1 MEDFKNNNEFTD
13 KISMAQVDSI
23 LNNYSNDKTRL
34 INILLDVQ
42 ASVKEQYIPTEVAY
56 YIADKLNVKLTQ
68 IYDVISFFSSLSSK
82 PRAKYPI
89 QVCSSIVCKVNDN
102 HKLFE
107 ILKTILKINLNEAT
121 PDNKFYLEEVP
132 CFGACDVAP
141 AIRVNGRVY
150 GHLTSK
156 EKVIEVLKT
165 FV

>member
-1 MEDFKNNNEFTD
+1 MEYLKNDNEFTD
-13 KISMAQVDSI
+13 KISKAQVDSI
-23 LNNYSNDKTRL
+23 LSNYFNDKTRL
-34 INILLDVQ
+34 LNILLDIQ
-42 ASVKEQYIPTEVAY
+42 ASVDEHYIPAEVAY
-56 YIADKLNVKLTQ
+56 YIADKLDIKLTQ

-89 QVCSSIVCKVNDN
+89 QVCSSIVCKVNNN
-102 HKLFE
+102 HTLFE
-107 ILKTILKINLNEAT
+107 NLKDILKINLNEAT

-141 AIRVNGRVY
+141 AIRVNGKIY

-156 EKVIEVLKT
+156 ETVIEVLKT

>member
-1 MEDFKNNNEFTD
+1 MKDFKNCNEFTD
-13 KISMAQVDSI
+13 KLSMTQIDSV

-42 ASVKEQYIPTEVAY
+42 GLVKDHYIPTEAAY
-56 YIADKLNVKLTQ
+56 YIADKLNIKPTQ
-68 IYDVISFFSSLSSK
+68 IYDVISFFSSLSLK

-102 HKLFE
+102 HNLFE
-107 ILKTILKINLNEAT
+107 NLKAILEINLNEAT
-121 PDNKFYLEEVP
+121 PDNKFFLEEVP

-141 AIRVNGRVY
+141 AIRVNGKVY
-150 GHLTSK
+150 GDLTSK